1 MKQPALALAIGA
13 LGIALSAAAQSKPNF
28 AGIWISV
35 PDPAS
40 RGSET
45 QLVIEQTAGELVI
58 EHQSQAGPYKLLYKL
73 DGSETTNTIPGRVGR
88 GAAATATSVAAW
100 EGNTLVIK
108 TNIPRGTPPDV
119 RTIRYREVLS
129 IESDGRLVIE
139 QSASLADGPTQ
150 TNRQVYRK
158 KSAWADLEINPPYVP
173 ARPSSNSLAVRPV
186 IGSRRSGAISASG

>member
-1 MKQPALALAIGA
+1 MPFRVLTLALAAFA
-13 LGIALSAAAQSKPNF
+13 LMGSVAAQSKPHF
-28 AGIWISV
+28 AGIWISA

-40 RGSET
+40 PGPER
-45 QLVIEQTAGELVI
+45 QLVIEQTAFELVM

-100 EGNTLVIK
+100 DGNKLVIK

-139 QSASLADGPTQ
+139 QSASVDDGPAQ

-158 KSAWADLEINPPYVP
+158 KA
-173 ARPSSNSLAVRPV
+173 
-186 IGSRRSGAISASG
+186 GG